1 MQDCKI
7 KLGIKKVI
15 FFLIFFLTVCG
26 AFSQKF
32 YWENPQV
39 ITKNNSQFPRTLKME
54 NKDFLFWQEVDSSK
68 KQIWISYRAY
78 SKIDDFVQENKV
90 IGPFN
95 YSNEVPDIYSVAKI
109 KSNSGGRAAKVFLG
123 EEAGENS
130 DENSN
135 NVSEIIAI
143 AVLSDVMELS
153 VFTSSDYGKTFEK
166 NIIETNGSAFA
177 PRIYTS
183 NENEF
188 IIFFSESQNNQFSIS
203 YSVSKDGKNW
213 ESVKSFNSS
222 GNLLN
227 PFIPVLIPLKKYG
240 GNLLVFQAQYLNQET
255 QRLTYQLY
263 GSFSKDLDSW
273 SKPVLLTGPKSL
285 LKNEQ
290 RDFSYF
296 QNQRPFLYEFNDEI
310 YLSWERTDTINSS
323 IWVSKINIGHN
334 FELTEIDA
342 SSLNQLSESG
352 SASNGILFS
361 YNDKLYIVWFD
372 TRTGRDSVY
381 LAEQNGN
388 YWEEQTL
395 AENKNSNTFAYPL
408 ILHNSTKNTDTLAFA
423 WQQSQKSKNSISVLL
438 PDTSVKNPSIVL
450 KSPRKKR
457 AKEKNITATI
467 KFPEDSSQI
476 AGYSYTWQKDE
487 SQEPANQIKKF
498 TKDNTLKLKAPED
511 GKYYLSVKVADYA
524 GNWSNAETLEYH
536 LDLTPPKAPTQIITK
551 NDRFKMAMS
560 NTFNVSWEAS
570 EDDDVVGYTYT
581 LEYLGSVPKKLFHSK
596 RHPLKLNQKTINQE
610 VEKLFSRYEKNK
622 NKNRKLSA
630 KNTIRGTKSQRYY
643 NLKNGVYA
651 FSVAAVDTVGNIG
664 NSKTELII
672 LNKFEPSTY
681 ISSISQFTD
690 EMGGTT
696 LTINGGGFTYDG
708 TISKIYIDQD
718 GLAPYDVTLELAN
731 NQFKVKSDSK
741 ITQVIVET
749 DVQEGNYKIGLH
761 HTDRGV
767 YFSNKI
773 IKITQSGTIKIESEY
788 VPQKYF
794 AIENYSLLN
803 IEVVRVLLILIA
815 LLFLLIS
822 VYVVYTNLV
831 LLKENKL
838 TNKEVNVIFTGEPM
852 PLVNKEKKRKSGR
865 TVKGKFVAFTFLL
878 ITIVV
883 IAVAFQVAKNFI
895 QIQEKTIAD
904 GLQNQM
910 QVLLKSISSGTKNF
924 FPTSN
929 ILELSAL
936 PSQKS
941 AMDEVKYV
949 TIVGQPEQSNSSEN
963 LKFVWASNDE
973 EIDSKID
980 NYSFEYGVS
989 QITDEKVIDILKKFE
1004 NLDKEINVLVGD
1016 TSKRIEELTKEAT
1029 QLSLSTAEED
1039 QLKMQNLSE
1048 ISRDLRNN
1056 LDSKLEQIAEKYS
1069 GSYPYFDTYKLDRN
1083 QMDYIFYHPVL
1094 YRQGASENYLH
1105 CVVIAELS
1113 TKELI
1118 QNLDNEIKVIIILC
1132 GMIAL
1137 IAVIG
1142 GGIGAYFFASILV
1155 KPIKKLESHVNL
1167 VGRTKN
1173 KLDLRGKDV
1182 KIKSK
1187 DEIGHLGDSL
1197 NNMVHDMIAVAEE
1210 ESLALDG
1217 KAVQKAFL
1225 PLVDA
1230 GFNNK
1235 KTYAEYKDNDVECF
1249 GYYEGESGVSG
1260 DYFDYKRLDNQWFVA
1275 IKCDASGHG
1284 IPAAIIMTVV
1294 ATIFRRYFSN
1304 WSYQKNG
1311 INFNKLVEQINDFI
1325 ESLGLKG
1332 KFATLIICLLNM
1344 KTGELYMCNAGD
1356 NLVHIYDGNQRKM
1369 KTITLASAPT
1379 AGIFSSDLVNI
1390 KGGFIIEKTQLNKGD
1405 VLYLYTDGIE
1415 ESTRRIRNRQYQ
1427 VQQQNVE
1434 VRKMNPKTH
1443 KEEIEYKTEDIK
1455 EEFGVERIEQIIE
1468 CVFSKQKFVLTKEQN
1483 PNAAETLAFD
1493 FSKGEGTI
1501 SESILALASIEK
1513 VYRMYKNPETQEN
1526 QYIKVDRKI
1535 DEFLEKYFS
1544 EYPVYAVNKADNQT
1558 LPNYVDYENIQEDEQ
1573 SDDLT
1578 MLAIRRL

>member
-7 KLGIKKVI
+7 MLGIKRVI

-54 NKDFLFWQEVDSSK
+54 NKDFLFWQEVDPSK

-78 SKIDDFVQENKV
+78 SQIDNFVQENKA

-109 KSNSGGRAAKVFLG
+109 NCMGGSESVSTDEKS
-123 EEAGENS
+123 ET
-130 DENSN
+130 
-135 NVSEIIAI
+135 IAI

-166 NIIETNGSAFA
+166 NVIETNGSAFA
-177 PRIYTS
+177 PRIYSS

-188 IIFFSESQNNQFSIS
+188 IIFFSESHDNQFSIS

-213 ESVKSFNSS
+213 ESVKRFNASE
-222 GNLLN
+222 NLLN

-240 GNLLVFQAQYLNQET
+240 GNLLVFQAQYMNQET

-263 GSFSKDLDSW
+263 GAFSKDLISW
-273 SKPVLLTGPKSL
+273 SKPVLLTGAKSL

-323 IWVSKINIGHN
+323 IWVSKINISSN
-334 FELTEIDA
+334 FDLTELDNA
-342 SSLNQLSESG
+342 SLNQLSESG
-352 SASNGILFS
+352 NASNGILFS
-361 YNDKLYIVWFD
+361 YNSKLYTVWFD
-372 TRTGRDSVY
+372 TRTGHDSVY
-381 LAEQNGN
+381 LAELNGN

-408 ILHNSTKNTDTLAFA
+408 ILHNLTKNTDTLAFA

-450 KSPRKKR
+450 KSPVKKR

-487 SQEPANQIKKF
+487 SQEPPKQIKKF
-498 TKDNTLKLKAPED
+498 TKENTLKLKAPED
-511 GKYYLSVKVADYA
+511 GKYYLSVKVVDYA
-524 GNWSNAETLEYH
+524 GNWSEVETLEYH
-536 LDLTPPKAPTQIITK
+536 LDLTPPKAPSQIITK
-551 NDRFKMAMS
+551 NDKYNMAMS
-560 NTFNVSWEAS
+560 NTFNVSWEPS
-570 EDDDVVGYTYT
+570 EDDDVAGYAYT
-581 LEYLGSVPKKLFHSK
+581 LEYLGSIPKKLFHSK
-596 RHPLKLNQKTINQE
+596 RHPLKLNQKTVNLE

-622 NKNRKLSA
+622 SKNRKLSA
-630 KNTIRGTKSQRYY
+630 KNTIRGTKSQKYY

-651 FSVAAVDTVGNIG
+651 FSVAAVDAVGNIG
-664 NSKTELII
+664 KPKTELII

-708 TISKIYIDQD
+708 TISKIYIDKD
-718 GLAPYDVTLELAN
+718 GQSPYDVTLELSN
-731 NQFKVKSDSK
+731 NQFKVNSDTK

-749 DVQEGNYKIGLH
+749 DVQEGEYKIGLH

-794 AIENYSLLN
+794 AIEKYSLIS
-803 IEVVRVLLILIA
+803 IEVVRLSMILIA
-815 LLFLLIS
+815 LLFLLIFA
-822 VYVVYTNLV
+822 YVLYTNIVLV
-831 LLKENKL
+831 KEKKL

-904 GLQNQM
+904 GLQSQM

-949 TIVGQPEQSNSSEN
+949 TIIGQPEQSYSSEN

-973 EIDSKID
+973 EIDAKID

-1004 NLDKEINVLVGD
+1004 NLDKEINETVGE
-1016 TSKRIEELTKEAT
+1016 TSKKIEELTKEAT
-1029 QLSLSTAEED
+1029 QLALSSTEEE
-1039 QLKMQNLSE
+1039 QSKMQNLSE

-1056 LDSKLEQIAEKYS
+1056 LDAKLEQIADKYS
-1069 GSYPYFDTYKLDRN
+1069 SSYPYFDTEKLDRN
-1083 QMDYIFYHPVL
+1083 QMDYIFYYPVL
-1094 YRQGASENYLH
+1094 YRQGSSENYLH

-1118 QNLDNEIKVIIILC
+1118 QNLDNEIRVIIILC
-1132 GMIAL
+1132 GVIAL
-1137 IAVIG
+1137 IAVFA

-1235 KTYAEYKDNDVECF
+1235 KTYAEYKDKDVECF

-1260 DYFDYKRLDNQWFVA
+1260 DYFDYKRLDDQWFVA

-1294 ATIFRRYFSN
+1294 ATIFRRYFNN
-1304 WSYQKNG
+1304 WTYQKNG

-1356 NLVHIYDGNQRKM
+1356 NLVHIYDGSERKM

-1379 AGIFSSDLVNI
+1379 AGIFSSDLVNM
-1390 KGGFIIEKTQLNKGD
+1390 KGGFVIEKTQLNKGD

-1415 ESTRRIRNRQYQ
+1415 EATRRIRNRQYQ

-1443 KEEIEYKTEDIK
+1443 KEEIEYKTEDVK

-1468 CVFSKQKFVLTKEQN
+1468 CVFSKQKFVLSKEQN
-1483 PNAAETLAFD
+1483 PNITEKLEFD

-1513 VYRMYKNPETQEN
+1513 VYRMYKNPEIQEN

-1544 EYPVYAVNKADNQT
+1544 EYPVYAVNKTDNQT